1 MRSILSLMLACVLFC
16 GGCAA
21 TKSTSAQSENLTPS
35 DAISQLA
42 GATTAISLLASQLPS
57 TGPTAV
63 DADTVAH
70 IEGYAAWANV
80 SLQALG
86 IVAKVAGM

>member
-1 MRSILSLMLACVLFC
+1 MRSVLSLALACVLFC

-21 TKSTSAQSENLTPS
+21 TKSTSAQSGNLTLS
-35 DAISQLA
+35 DAVSQLA
-42 GATTAISLLASQLPS
+42 GSTAAISALASQLPS
-57 TGPTAV
+57 TGPTAA

-86 IVAKVAGM
+86 IVAKIAGM